1 MFTKAEYPF
10 NQPYDEA
17 YMSVFQF
24 GGNKYFA
31 EHNIPLS
38 SDEIGKIVG
47 FVSGALAKMDDGAL
61 EQKWGE
67 LLKLKN
73 QVQVEQH
80 KKEPHTRRGYPG
92 ERAALS
98 LYNLLRHIIYFVLSG
113 RFSQAR

>member
-80 KKEPHTRRGYPG
+80 KKEPHTRRGYPWSDPKKLDNIWKQTLFKQPKG
-92 ERAALS
+92 LVVCE
-98 LYNLLRHIIYFVLSG
+98 
-113 RFSQAR
+113 